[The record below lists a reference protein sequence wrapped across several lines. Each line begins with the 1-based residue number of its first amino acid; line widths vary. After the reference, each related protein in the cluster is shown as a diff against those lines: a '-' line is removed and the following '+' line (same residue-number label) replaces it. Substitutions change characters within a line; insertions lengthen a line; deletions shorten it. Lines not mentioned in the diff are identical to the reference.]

1 MTYEW
6 TFSVLDAH
14 PTAAGQTDVVYQ
26 IHWTLHGD
34 DGSGHTASVYGSV
47 NCTYTEGDPFIAFAD
62 LTQSDVEGWTTTN
75 LGADTVAEYKANID
89 AQIAEQIT
97 PTSETLRPPWHNGG

>member
-1 MTYEW
+1 
-6 TFSVLDAH
+6 VLDAH

-75 LGADTVAEYKANID
+75 LGADTVAEYKEGID
-89 AQIAEQIT
+89 TQISEQIT
-97 PTSETLRPPWHNGG
+97 PTSESLQPPWS